1 MFRKWGYDATIFV
14 SDITT
19 TIFLLIWLVSRA
31 YEIILRD
38 RSTKDLYGNVLL
50 KTPLVL
56 DREIRLDNQMVNEY

>member
-38 RSTKDLYGNVLL
+38 RSSKDLYGNVLL

>member
-1 MFRKWGYDATIFV
+1 MFRKWGYDATIFI

-38 RSTKDLYGNVLL
+38 RSSKDLYGNVLL